1 MERKLAETG
10 YRESEITHAPGTGE
24 VGKTVR
30 AELARGSDAF
40 QVACK
45 KAATAI
51 GTGFHDGRDEVIAY
65 TRREP
70 VAALTAAA
78 GFGLF
83 IGLVIAM
90 GSRSGARSGSAWLPR
105 LQARRSSLFG
115 RRASSGWRA
124 WGK

>member
-10 YRESEITHAPGTGE
+10 YSDITHAPGTVE

-30 AELARGSDAF
+30 ADLARSSDAL
-40 QVACK
+40 QAACK

-51 GTGFHDGRDEVIAY
+51 GTGFQDGKDEVIAY
-65 TRREP
+65 ARREP

-90 GSRSGARSGSAWLPR
+90 GSRSAARSGGAWLPQ
-105 LQARRSSLFG
+105 LQSRRSSLFG
-115 RRASSGWRA
+115 RRSSSGWRG